1 MLIFVNIFAPGNQ
14 NEITMAIG
22 YGLSGK
28 IRGKLGS
35 SVYRIQSGKQVI
47 SEYNPEKTGT
57 KSQGQIEMR
66 AKMAM
71 ANNVSRCL
79 PSDLLVGLSR
89 SRAAARQTLVG
100 SIVKNATIAPDTVD
114 EVWAQFNAEK
124 LELSKGVFIPSN
136 ESSVQMAP
144 LTRTIVT
151 ASAVMP
157 HGFDARNVLFV
168 VLPKIS
174 ITGQF
179 QQAVGRMSDAV
190 YDYDTAHA
198 SIKVASEAA
207 YPTTVFFAYAIPII
221 PNELGRRVDFSELLN
236 ADASALFTTI
246 ARLYNTRR
254 VNFGQTIYLG
264 SVVSEN

>member
-71 ANNVSRCL
+71 ANNVSRCF

-100 SIVKNATIAPDTVD
+100 SIVKNAIIVPDTD
-114 EVWAQFNAEK
+114 NQIWAQFDATK
-124 LELSKGVFIPSN
+124 LELSKGTFIPADETAVRMSGITKKI
-136 ESSVQMAP
+136 VG
-144 LTRTIVT
+144 VT
-151 ASAVMP
+151 ALLP
-157 HGFDARNVLFV
+157 PNFGENDVLFV
-168 VLPKIS
+168 ILPKVA
-174 ITGQF
+174 ITGEF
-179 QQAVGRMSDAV
+179 KQAIGRMSEPRQAG
-190 YDYDTAHA
+190 TPATA
-198 SIKVASEAA
+198 SIQVSEVEN
-207 YPTTVFFAYAIPII
+207 YPTTIFHAYAIPII
-221 PNELGRRVDFSELLN
+221 PNALGRRAEYSELLT
-236 ADASALFTTI
+236 ADNSALFSTI
-246 ARLYNTRR
+246 AYLYNTRQ
-254 VNFGQTIYLG
+254 VNFGKTIYCG
-264 SVVSEN
+264 SVASQD

>member
-71 ANNVSRCL
+71 ANNVSRCF

-89 SRAAARQTLVG
+89 SRATARQTLVG
-100 SIVKNATIAPDTVD
+100 SIVKDATIVPDTNTQI
-114 EVWAQFNAEK
+114 WAQFNANK
-124 LELSKGVFIPSN
+124 LSLSKGVSIPTMD
-136 ESSVQMAP
+136 ETVRMATGTRGIVSVSMLLP
-144 LTRTIVT
+144 PNTKVT
-151 ASAVMP
+151 
-157 HGFDARNVLFV
+157 HVLFV
-168 VLPKIS
+168 LLPKVV
-174 ITGQF
+174 ITGEF
-179 QQAVGRMSDAV
+179 KQAVG
-190 YDYDTAHA
+190 
-198 SIKVASEAA
+198 KVSEFRGHSEPAYA
-207 YPTTVFFAYAIPII
+207 DINVSEVETYPTTVYHAYAIPII
-221 PNELGRRVDFSELLN
+221 PNDLGRRVEYSESLSV
-236 ADASALFTTI
+236 DAEALFTTI
-246 ARLYNTRR
+246 AYLYNTRQ

-264 SVVSEN
+264 NVVSEN